1 MISPFDLNLR
11 HLEAAAAV
19 AGMGGI
25 SAAALAVN
33 LSQPALTQGL
43 GKLEARI
50 GRRLFD
56 RHAGGASATPAGAI
70 LAGRVERAVALL
82 DDASRQAR
90 RVKRLPA
97 LGPVARHLTMT
108 QLRAVT
114 AVDRM
119 GGYAAAAAA
128 TGVSQPALHNAV
140 RDLEMMLGVALLSR
154 EGRMVRA
161 TPAARRFLRPA
172 RLAISELQSAL
183 DEIEALSAGGA
194 GRVVVGAMPLAR
206 AALLPATLARFARA
220 FPLARVRVVEGP
232 YAELLAGLCNGEID
246 CLIGAL
252 RDPLLAPKVVQH
264 PLFDDRLHVVC
275 RTGHPLSG
283 GGATIDQLAAH
294 RWVMASP
301 GAPLHARWR
310 AMFET
315 AGVAPP
321 PVAVEC
327 GSVIAIR
334 GLLLADDWLTVLS
347 PDQFRIEERAGLLT
361 RVGGPISGSE
371 RSIGLTL
378 RQDWQPTR
386 LQQAFL
392 DELKAQVAKTKH
404 PQTQ

>member
-1 MISPFDLNLR
+1 MTSPFDLNLR

-19 AGMGGI
+19 AGLGGI

-43 GKLEARI
+43 SKLEGRI

-56 RHAGGASATPAGAI
+56 RHAGGASATEAGAI
-70 LAGRVERAVALL
+70 LAGRVERALALL
-82 DDASRQAR
+82 GDAARQAR
-90 RVKRLPA
+90 RGSRLPA
-97 LGPVARHLTMT
+97 LGAVARHLTMT
-108 QLRAVT
+108 QIRALT

-119 GGYAAAAAA
+119 GGYAAAATR

-140 RDLEMMLGVALLSR
+140 RELELMLGVALLSR

-183 DEIEALSAGGA
+183 DEIEALSARGA
-194 GRVVVGAMPLAR
+194 GRVVVGALPLAR
-206 AALLPATLARFARA
+206 AALLPAALARFVRA
-220 FPLARVRVVEGP
+220 FPLARVRVIEGP
-232 YAELLAGLCNGEID
+232 YAELLAGLRNGEID

-252 RDPLLAPKVVQH
+252 RDPLPAPEVVQKA
-264 PLFDDRLHVVC
+264 LFDDHLHVVC
-275 RTGHPLSG
+275 RADHPLSE
-283 GGATIDQLAAH
+283 GATIDQLTAYP
-294 RWVMASP
+294 WVMASP

-310 AMFET
+310 AMFES

-361 RVGGPISGSE
+361 RIGEPISGSE

-378 RQDWQPTR
+378 RQNWQPTG

-392 DELKAQVAKTKH
+392 DGLIAQVAEARH
-404 PQTQ
+404 PQNQ